1 MNGVARKDRM
11 RNKYMKEDVQL
22 SSIGGKEKKTRD
34 IAEMVCIKRH
44 RRYIK
49 YDIRK
54 G

>member
-1 MNGVARKDRM
+1 MNGGARKDRM

-22 SSIGGKEKKTRD
+22 SSIGGKKKTRD

-49 YDIRK
+49 YDI
-54 G
+54 